1 MTQGETLAKY
11 VGAFVDALWDAG
23 VEDVCLCPGSRS
35 TPLALMIMR
44 HERIKV
50 WTHLDERSCAF
61 FALGMA
67 KANRRPVAI
76 LCSSGTAAVNFAP
89 AVFEAFNAGVSLI
102 VLTADRPQELRD
114 VGATQTIDQVH
125 LYGRSVKWSA
135 EMLLPDAAPESL
147 RYVRM
152 AAGRA
157 VAVSSDGHPGPV
169 HLNFP
174 FREPLV
180 PDRLPAAARAVEG
193 RATLGFPSLPRPSS
207 RVVSVIARH
216 FFSQHRGVIVCGPQD
231 DPALAQ
237 EVTSVAQLIHYPVL
251 ADVLSQV
258 RCGEHHNATVL
269 GAYDNFLRDRPTVD
283 ALRPEFILRF
293 GATPVSKP
301 LSGYLQRYRDVPQI
315 LVSPDLTWRDPDQS
329 AETVITADATSLCS
343 ALRAEVTKRLERT
356 MELEGDREPWLAAW
370 QQAERSTV
378 SHLSTA
384 FAGEASVSE
393 GGAFWQLERV
403 LPDKAIVFAGNSM
416 PVRDLDTF
424 FGSSTR
430 PASFLANRGA
440 SGIDGVVSSA
450 LGAAVKSQERVV
462 LAIGDVSFYHDMN
475 GLLAARRYNPNL
487 TIVLINND
495 GGGIFSFLPQYDD
508 QDDFEALFG
517 TPHGLDFAPA
527 AELYGLPFERV
538 STPAEY
544 ETALRASFDRP
555 GVSIIELRTIRT
567 ENLEAHRS
575 LWRDVATALN
585 APTDV
590 DHTPGSVTPLA
601 AQ

>member
-1 MTQGETLAKY
+1 MTHGETLARY
-11 VGAFVDALWDAG
+11 AGAFVDALWDAG

-35 TPLALMIMR
+35 TPLALMIKR
-44 HERIKV
+44 HERLKV

-89 AVFEAFNAGVSLI
+89 AVFEAFNAGVPLI

-157 VAVSSDGHPGPV
+157 VAVSTDGHPGPV

-180 PDRLPAAARAVEG
+180 PDRLPAAARAVG
-193 RATLGFPSLPRPSS
+193 GPATVGLPSFPRPSY
-207 RVVSVIARH
+207 RQVGVIARRL
-216 FFSQHRGVIVCGPQD
+216 FSQPRGVIVCGPQE

-237 EVTSVAQLIHYPVL
+237 EVTSVAQLVRYPVL

-269 GAYDNFLRDRPTVD
+269 GAYDAFLRDRTTVE
-283 ALRPEFILRF
+283 ALRPDFILRF

-301 LSGYLQRYRDVPQI
+301 LSGYLQQYRDVPQL

-329 AETVITADATSLCS
+329 AEMVITADATALCS
-343 ALRAEVTKRLERT
+343 ALRAEVTKRLEDT
-356 MELEGDREPWLAAW
+356 TALQGDRDTWLASW
-370 QQAERSTV
+370 LQAERATV
-378 SHLSTA
+378 DHLATA
-384 FAGEASVSE
+384 FAGESSVSE
-393 GGAFWQLERV
+393 DGAFWHLARV
-403 LPDKAIVFAGNSM
+403 LPGGATVFAGNSM
-416 PVRDLDTF
+416 PVRDLDSF
-424 FGSSTR
+424 FVASTN
-430 PASFLANRGA
+430 PARFLANRGA

-450 LGAAVKSQERVV
+450 IGAAMKSQDRVV

-475 GLLAARRYNPNL
+475 GLLAAQRYQPNL

-508 QDDFEALFG
+508 QDDFEVLFG

-538 STPAEY
+538 MTPVEY
-544 ETALRASFDRP
+544 ETALRTSFERP
-555 GVSIIELRTIRT
+555 GVSIIEVRTNRD
-567 ENLEAHRS
+567 ENLEAHRT
-575 LWRDVATALN
+575 LWRDVAAALN
-585 APTDV
+585 ASDAV
-590 DHTPGSVTPLA
+590 HARGYDNA
-601 AQ
+601 AVAR